1 MDIKKDKKA
10 WYGRYK
16 YYIIAGTCICA
27 LIIYAVAILIGPQR
41 SRIDRNLI
49 EVGDAVEA
57 DFLEYVDAEGVA
69 MPFKTV
75 KINTLEAGFVG
86 KMIAEDGA
94 LLNKGDTILILNNP
108 ELMRTISDEEDE
120 YQRQQRLLKEQEI
133 EISQKSLTL
142 QQLNLD
148 VNFEMTGL
156 EDKRRIAREEYQMGM
171 KSKAEFDLS
180 EREYEYHKNKVEL
193 QRKNLIHDS
202 TTTALRREL
211 LQVDMQRIKTKRD
224 RAFARKEGLIV
235 RAPISGQLSFLSVSV
250 GEQVPS
256 GANVGEIKALGDFKL
271 HVLLNEYYVDRISTG
286 LRACILNH
294 KEQFAMR
301 VNRVVPE
308 IKDKNFDI
316 ELVFTDKYPE
326 NLRLG
331 KSYRVQI
338 ELGQPEQA
346 LVIPNGD
353 FYNSTNGKWIYKV
366 VDGGRKAVKT
376 SIVLGRKNPTQ
387 FEVLSG
393 LQHGDKVIINGYG
406 QLNNKEEII
415 LQ

>member
-1 MDIKKDKKA
+1 MDIKKKKQP
-10 WYGRYK
+10 WYWQYK
-16 YYIIAGTCICA
+16 YYMVVGVCVVA
-27 LIIYAVAILIGPQR
+27 LFIFAINSLIGPQR
-41 SRIDRNLI
+41 SRIDRNLV
-49 EVGDAVEA
+49 EVGDVVEA
-57 DFLEYVDAEGVA
+57 DFLEYVDAEGVVC
-69 MPFKTV
+69 PFRTV
-75 KINTLEAGFVG
+75 KINALEAGFVD

-94 LLNKGDTILILNNP
+94 ILNEGDPILILNNP
-108 ELMRTISDEEDE
+108 DLMRTISDEEDE
-120 YQRQQRLLKEQEI
+120 YQHQQRLLKEQEI

-142 QQLNLD
+142 QQQNLD
-148 VNFEMTGL
+148 VNFELNQL

-202 TTTALRREL
+202 TTTALHREL
-211 LQVDMQRIKTKRD
+211 LQVDLERIKTKRD
-224 RAFARKEGLIV
+224 RAVARKEGLIV

-250 GEQVPS
+250 GEQVQP
-256 GANVGEIKALGDFKL
+256 GTNVGEIKALGDFKL

-286 LRACILNH
+286 LRACISNWN
-294 KEQFAMR
+294 EQFAMR

-316 ELVFTDKYPE
+316 DLVFTDTYPE

-338 ELGQPEQA
+338 ELGQPEQV

-353 FYNSTNGKWIYKV
+353 FYNSTNGKWIYKIV
-366 VDGGRKAVKT
+366 ESGRKAVKT

-387 FEVLSG
+387 YEVVSG
-393 LQHGDKVIINGYG
+393 LKPDDKVIINGYE

>member
-10 WYGRYK
+10 WYWQYK
-16 YYIIAGTCICA
+16 YLIIAGFCIFA
-27 LIIYAVAILIGPQR
+27 LITYAVTTLIGPQR

-49 EVGDAVEA
+49 DVGEAVEA

-69 MPFKTV
+69 QPFKTV
-75 KINTLEAGFVG
+75 KINTLEAGFVD
-86 KMIAEDGA
+86 KVIAVDGTI
-94 LLNKGDTILILNNP
+94 LNEGDTILILNNP

-120 YQRQQRLLKEQEI
+120 YQRQLRLLKEQEI
-133 EISQKSLTL
+133 EIQQKSLTL

-148 VNFEMTGL
+148 VNFEMNQL

-171 KSKAEFDLS
+171 KSSAEFDLS

-193 QRKNLIHDS
+193 QRKNIIHDS

-211 LQVDMQRIKTKRD
+211 LQVDLERIKTKRD
-224 RAFARKEGLIV
+224 RAVARKENLIV
-235 RAPISGQLSFLSVSV
+235 RAPIAGQLSFLSVSV
-250 GEQVPS
+250 GEQVHS
-256 GANVGEIKALGDFKL
+256 GANVGEIKALGDFKI

-286 LRACILNH
+286 LPASISSQR
-294 KEQFAMR
+294 EQFAMS

-316 ELVFTDKYPE
+316 DLVFTDKYPE

-353 FYNSTNGKWIYKV
+353 FYNSTNGKWIYKIA
-366 VDGGRKAVKT
+366 DGGRKAIKT
-376 SIVLGRKNPTQ
+376 TIVLGRKNPTQ
-387 FEVLSG
+387 YEVVSG
-393 LQHGDKVIINGYG
+393 LKHGDKEIINGYE
-406 QLNNKEEII
+406 QLNNNEEII

>member
-1 MDIKKDKKA
+1 MDIKKKKQS
-10 WYGRYK
+10 WYRQYK
-16 YYIIAGTCICA
+16 YYIVAGICIVA
-27 LIIYAVAILIGPQR
+27 LIAFAAVSLISPQR
-41 SRIDRNLI
+41 SRIDRDLI
-49 EVGDAVEA
+49 ETGEALEA

-69 MPFKTV
+69 QPFRTV
-75 KINTLEAGFVG
+75 KINALEAGFVD
-86 KMIAEDGA
+86 KVIVEDGA
-94 LLNKGDTILILNNP
+94 ILNEGDTILILNNP

-120 YQRQQRLLKEQEI
+120 FQRQQRLLKEQEI

-142 QQLNLD
+142 QQQNLD
-148 VNFEMTGL
+148 VNFEMNQL

-180 EREYEYHKNKVEL
+180 EREYEYHLNKVEL

-211 LQVDMQRIKTKRD
+211 LQVDLERIKTKRD
-224 RAFARKEGLIV
+224 RAFARKESLIV

-250 GEQVPS
+250 GEQVQS

-271 HVLLNEYYVDRISTG
+271 HVSLNEYYVDRISTG
-286 LRACILNH
+286 LPAGISSQ

-316 ELVFTDKYPE
+316 DLVFTDKYPE

-338 ELGQPEQA
+338 ELGQPEKA

-353 FYNSTNGKWIYKV
+353 FYNSTNGKWIYKI
-366 VDGGRKAVKT
+366 VDNGRKAVKT
-376 SIVLGRKNPTQ
+376 SVVLGRKNPTQ
-387 FEVLSG
+387 YEVLSG
-393 LQHGDKVIINGYG
+393 LKHGDKVIINGYE